1 MFILHLKI
9 TLKATCIELVLNVFN
24 RSMTYSE
31 QKLCPV
37 DVIINIV
44 ICSHSMHL
52 MNAFYNHQKCNYF
65 ERWYH
70 LDKMVSVSFLFL
82 SRALAVYTTQLEY
95 ETNSTY
101 WMAEHVS
108 MWIILMCTNR
118 WLIRQVC
125 QKNLHRFI
133 KHFLFSFSPFMGSYM
148 LFELDNVK
156 HVTKM
161 ISIDLLKT
169 MISFMTILSF
179 AFLSYLGCNFNTV
192 RNIFRYAACL

>member
-1 MFILHLKI
+1 M
-9 TLKATCIELVLNVFN
+9 
-24 RSMTYSE
+24 
-31 QKLCPV
+31 
-37 DVIINIV
+37 
-44 ICSHSMHL
+44 
-52 MNAFYNHQKCNYF
+52 
-65 ERWYH
+65 
-70 LDKMVSVSFLFL
+70 SVSFLFS

-108 MWIILMCTNR
+108 MWMILMCTNR

-148 LFELDNVK
+148 MLTLDNVK

-169 MISFMTILSF
+169 MISLMTILSF
-179 AFLSYLGCNFNTV
+179 AFLSYLCCNFNTV
-192 RNIFRYAACL
+192 RNIFRYAAYL